1 MLEQGIEIDAASL
14 EVITQVKREYLEAAL
29 TGLKSEFGGIEG
41 YLEAAN
47 ISHTEQISL
56 MKRLVA

>member
-1 MLEQGIEIDAASL
+1 
-14 EVITQVKREYLEAAL
+14 
-29 TGLKSEFGGIEG
+29 LKSEFGGIEG